1 MAVSNAVAAVC
12 ALLRA
17 NAAAAPGQIAPC
29 APALLTTASAE
40 DATHLAERAASSR
53 PGMRPL
59 RPQSALNSSSSAAWP
74 AVADGRHT
82 VEKDLRRNSTRESQR
97 ARPLKLGK
105 CFTHLSEG
113 LETSARHAWVDAYGS
128 SGLTCTTRQ
137 WAESAF
143 IMRPPV
149 HAGARTDQ
157 DETKTR
163 RPYLTS

>member
-1 MAVSNAVAAVC
+1 VAVSNAVAAVC

-113 LETSARHAWVDAYGS
+113 LETRARHAWVDIRVEWAHLHYAAVGGIRLHHEAS
-128 SGLTCTTRQ
+128 SARGCTNR
-137 WAESAF
+137 S
-143 IMRPPV
+143 R
-149 HAGARTDQ
+149 
-157 DETKTR
+157 
-163 RPYLTS
+163 